1 MKVKNSLK
9 LSKSKTTQSKPILAK
24 SRLSENEELSS
35 LEKIETRTRK
45 SSSAKLE
52 TPLRESIKTSLRKR
66 IETPQKPNSGTK
78 SAKKKTKSRSSEND
92 NDLVSISK
100 NSTLNGSTLNGSASK
115 SECRFSCDQCNYV
128 GKKIS
133 QLKTHK
139 FSNHLNAKVTKTN
152 FNSLDMTVF

>member
-1 MKVKNSLK
+1 
-9 LSKSKTTQSKPILAK
+9 
-24 SRLSENEELSS
+24 
-35 LEKIETRTRK
+35 
-45 SSSAKLE
+45 
-52 TPLRESIKTSLRKR
+52 
-66 IETPQKPNSGTK
+66 
-78 SAKKKTKSRSSEND
+78 
-92 NDLVSISK
+92 
-100 NSTLNGSTLNGSASK
+100 LNGSTLNGSASK